1 MNEQIH
7 NELLSISQ
15 LVADIPRVPTYR
27 VPEGYFDEL
36 PTTMAAIV
44 GPEEAPL
51 WEKGPSMPQQVPAG
65 YFEQLP
71 PTLLARVKQEE
82 QQPGKVVQLFP
93 KRLRWLAAA
102 CIVAVMGIA
111 VWRFIGNEEIT
122 GAAPA
127 VAFSQVS
134 DEELSKY
141 AEALTP
147 TDPTTKDAEPT
158 GISDQDIQAMLT
170 DYSTEELEKYVKEQ
184 YLKEGSLH

>member
-7 NELLSISQ
+7 NELLSIST
-15 LVADIPRVPTYR
+15 LVAEIPRVRTYR
-27 VPEGYFDEL
+27 VPEAYFDEL

-44 GPEEAPL
+44 GPEEVPL

-71 PTLLARVKQEE
+71 QTLLARVKQEE
-82 QQPGKVVQLFP
+82 QQTGKVVKLFP

-102 CIVAVMGIA
+102 SIVAVMGIA
-111 VWRFIGNEEIT
+111 VWRFVGNEENT

-147 TDPTTKDAEPT
+147 TDPTTKEAEPM

-184 YLKEGSLH
+184 HLKEGTLH